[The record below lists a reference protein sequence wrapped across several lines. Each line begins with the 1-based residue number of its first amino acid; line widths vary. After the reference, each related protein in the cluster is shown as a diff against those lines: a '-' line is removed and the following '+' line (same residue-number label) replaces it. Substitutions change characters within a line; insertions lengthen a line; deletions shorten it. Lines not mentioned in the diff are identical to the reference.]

1 MSMQAFDVDQMALV
15 TAISKELSRQK
26 PNLPFESSLYNKVIE
41 AANLIA
47 AECRRERIQSTAGM
61 TPQEWLA
68 SDDVGESSR
77 YMITVLASL
86 GLPMP
91 DGATPSDGDD
101 LGRCIRM
108 VDACG
113 LESEIHRLE
122 SMGDDWCR
130 IAKNWASLK
139 EWYAD
144 SDYQAIYTFLNKRS
158 GNDD

>member
-1 MSMQAFDVDQMALV
+1 MSMQAFEVDQMALV
-15 TAISKELSRQK
+15 SAISKELARQK
-26 PNLPFESSLYNKVIE
+26 PNLPFESSLYNKVVE

-47 AECRRERIQSTAGM
+47 AECSRERVYSTAGM

-68 SDDVGESSR
+68 SDDVGTSSR

-86 GLPMP
+86 GFPMP

-113 LESEIHRLE
+113 LESEIYRLE
-122 SMGDDWCR
+122 EMGDDWCR
-130 IAKNWASLK
+130 IARNWSSLK

-144 SDYQAIYTFLNKRS
+144 SDYQAIYQFLNERPD
-158 GNDD
+158 GHD